1 VIAETDVVSDI
12 SLSIIAIF
20 VRVDAIGVL
29 VIFVPL
35 AEGMGVVPLGIP
47 LIVGPAILTTSM
59 VIISHYGLLWMSH
72 RKS

>member
-1 VIAETDVVSDI
+1 VIAETDMVRDI
-12 SLSIIAIF
+12 LLSFIPIF
-20 VRVDAIGVL
+20 VAVDAIGVL
-29 VIFVPL
+29 PIFVSL
-35 AEGMGVVPLGIP
+35 TEGMGVVPLGIP